1 MNRVSPR
8 SQSFGSRL
16 VYQRPEEPLSGKVL
30 KSFLSGLVRGGR
42 RCTAFV
48 VYTLEGGC
56 VRRECLNLAGLLIAG
71 IPLFSQTPIVM
82 ASGNLQKCLGI
93 TPGSDR
99 MMKTPG
105 AQPYCKQL
113 PGANLY
119 DQAGARFQAGDHV
132 GAAQI
137 VARAAEAGNALAQL
151 RIALMYDQGDGVRQS
166 SKTAFMWYNRAAAL
180 GEPESQNQM
189 GIAYETGLGV
199 KEDWDLALKFYKA
212 SAMQGWHKG
221 QVGFGRCYQFGTPSR
236 RAASRRSHGSRGL
249 PLKATGRA
257 SIGRN
262 GSAVRP
268 TISDSG
274 MGVEHDIVM
283 AGKLRFRG
291 RSCWEAIRPAL
302 HSTARRNARSG
313 SWDSETGPTHR
324 KRKTMRRIAKR
335 RYDDCKRAGRD
346 NCY

>member
-1 MNRVSPR
+1 
-8 SQSFGSRL
+8 
-16 VYQRPEEPLSGKVL
+16 
-30 KSFLSGLVRGGR
+30 
-42 RCTAFV
+42 
-48 VYTLEGGC
+48 

-221 QVGFGRCYQFGTPSR
+221 QVGFGRCYQFGIAVPQSR
-236 RAASRRSHGSRGL
+236 EQAIAWFQRAAAQGNGQGEYWAKWLRS
-249 PLKATGRA
+249 PTNN
-257 SIGRN
+257 IGFR
-262 GSAVRP
+262 
-268 TISDSG
+268 D
-274 MGVEHDIVM
+274 GVEHDIVM
-283 AGKLRFRG
+283 AGKLRFAGELLGGDPAGITFHSSAQRALWLMG
-291 RSCWEAIRPAL
+291 QRNRADAQEA
-302 HSTARRNARSG
+302 
-313 SWDSETGPTHR
+313 E
-324 KRKTMRRIAKR
+324 TMRRIAKR

>member
-1 MNRVSPR
+1 M
-8 SQSFGSRL
+8 
-16 VYQRPEEPLSGKVL
+16 
-30 KSFLSGLVRGGR
+30 
-42 RCTAFV
+42 
-48 VYTLEGGC
+48 
-56 VRRECLNLAGLLIAG
+56 RRECLNLAGLLIAG

-221 QVGFGRCYQFGTPSR
+221 QVGFGRCYQFGIAVPQSR
-236 RAASRRSHGSRGL
+236 EQAIAWFQRAAAQGNGQGEYWAKWLRS
-249 PLKATGRA
+249 PTNN
-257 SIGRN
+257 IGFR
-262 GSAVRP
+262 
-268 TISDSG
+268 D
-274 MGVEHDIVM
+274 GVEHDIVM
-283 AGKLRFRG
+283 AGKLRFAGELLGGDPAGITFHSSAQRALWLMG
-291 RSCWEAIRPAL
+291 QRNRADAQEA
-302 HSTARRNARSG
+302 
-313 SWDSETGPTHR
+313 E
-324 KRKTMRRIAKR
+324 TMRRIAKR

>member
-1 MNRVSPR
+1 M
-8 SQSFGSRL
+8 Q
-16 VYQRPEEPLSGKVL
+16 
-30 KSFLSGLVRGGR
+30 
-42 RCTAFV
+42 
-48 VYTLEGGC
+48 
-56 VRRECLNLAGLLIAG
+56 RECLNLAGLLIAG

-93 TPGSDR
+93 TRGSDR

-119 DQAGARFQAGDHV
+119 DQAGARFQAGDHA

-221 QVGFGRCYQFGTPSR
+221 QVGFGRCYQFGIAVPQSR
-236 RAASRRSHGSRGL
+236 EQAIAWFQRAAAQGNGQGEYWAKWLRS
-249 PLKATGRA
+249 PTNN
-257 SIGRN
+257 IGFR
-262 GSAVRP
+262 
-268 TISDSG
+268 D
-274 MGVEHDIVM
+274 GVEHDIVM
-283 AGKLRFRG
+283 AGKLRFAGELLGGDPAGITFYSSAQRALWLMG
-291 RSCWEAIRPAL
+291 QRNRADAQEA
-302 HSTARRNARSG
+302 
-313 SWDSETGPTHR
+313 ETMH
-324 KRKTMRRIAKR
+324 RIAKR